1 MHVSLI
7 FKIIPTMLLNH
18 WNKME
23 NIFHDCF
30 LSSENSLNTTTALK
44 PLNSIGTSKL
54 QTLMDSNSQGYEI
67 KQDFIYIFI

>member
-1 MHVSLI
+1 
-7 FKIIPTMLLNH
+7 
-18 WNKME
+18 ME